1 MARSRSAVVQ
11 RATFKVHLDGY
22 DQRDLLA
29 TKSSDP
35 RHEFFYW
42 TDDGNFAGLHYDQ
55 YKGAWPGGLDAAFGP
70 ISTFG
75 PIPSSVRN
83 TKQAVMTDGSLSTY
97 LYWSRRRR
105 SSGSILQA
113 SSRFRRGRSR
123 GASRSTR
130 SWKC

>member
-55 YKGAWPGGLDAAFGP
+55 YKVVFMEQQAHGLAVWMQPLVPFQP
-70 ISTFG
+70 
-75 PIPSSVRN
+75 SVR
-83 TKQAVMTDGSLSTY
+83 SLRACGTR
-97 LYWSRRRR
+97 SRR
-105 SSGSILQA
+105 L
-113 SSRFRRGRSR
+113 
-123 GASRSTR
+123 
-130 SWKC
+130 